1 MTDILDCK
9 LWCVF
14 FSLLILCY
22 NISVS
27 MLLLYRNGSDGNSG
41 CNLTQEKN
49 QERKSSILIF
59 QIMIIISNAKKK
71 KLD

>member
-1 MTDILDCK
+1 
-9 LWCVF
+9 
-14 FSLLILCY
+14 
-22 NISVS
+22 
-27 MLLLYRNGSDGNSG
+27 MLLMYRNGSVGNSG

-71 KLD
+71 KLDWKWSENRETTNSFLPMVY